1 MQVNLGWFHDF
12 TPYYSGL
19 EKQKYRPKKSIFNLF
34 PIFWKKYFQGHAFQ
48 FLCKVFKIFFSGNL
62 FDFTNLCFLQEDK
75 EVNMK
80 EDILAVAKF
89 DKQFN
94 DTYRAYLDQ
103 QDDSYVMA
111 DEEIITVKESLVW
124 KYV

>member
-1 MQVNLGWFHDF
+1 M
-12 TPYYSGL
+12 
-19 EKQKYRPKKSIFNLF
+19 
-34 PIFWKKYFQGHAFQ
+34 
-48 FLCKVFKIFFSGNL
+48 CKVFKIFFSGNL

>member
-1 MQVNLGWFHDF
+1 MILPHITVALKSKSTG
-12 TPYYSGL
+12 
-19 EKQKYRPKKSIFNLF
+19 QKNLF
-34 PIFWKKYFQGHAFQ
+34 LTYSPFSERNISKAMHFNFCVKY
-48 FLCKVFKIFFSGNL
+48 LKFFFREIYL